1 MSKPLSER
9 IATALRGKPTAAE
22 LAKLIDEAG
31 EAVANA
37 AIEKA
42 EAEAIAI
49 DPLADSKAV
58 DAAHKSLDAIGLNVR
73 RLESAVTALRDKHA
87 AALEAE
93 REAAALVKYEAIE
106 AERDEL
112 VELIRTVYA
121 DAVPKL
127 AELAERI
134 AENNTAINNMNIPP
148 AGKPNIERAEKI
160 ARGVAEGNWL
170 PTIVGS
176 LRLPRADNSGWL
188 AYPKGQSR

>member
-9 IATALRGKPTAAE
+9 IATALRGKPAAAD
-22 LAKLIDEAG
+22 LAKLIDEVG

-37 AIEKA
+37 AIEKE

-73 RLESAVTALRDKHA
+73 RLESAVAALRDKHA

-93 REAAALVKYEAIE
+93 REAGELVKYEAIVS
-106 AERDEL
+106 ERDEL
-112 VELIRTVYA
+112 VKLIRTVYA

>member
-9 IATALRGKPTAAE
+9 IATALRSQPSAAD
-22 LAKLIDEAG
+22 LAKLIDEVG

-42 EAEAIAI
+42 EAESIAI

-73 RLESAVTALRDKHA
+73 RLENAVASLGEKRA

-93 REAAALVKYEAIE
+93 REAAELVKYQAIV

-121 DAVPKL
+121 DAVPRI
-127 AELAERI
+127 AELAERL
-134 AENNTAINNMNIPP
+134 AENNTAINNMTVRPG
-148 AGKPNIERAEKI
+148 GKPDIERAEKV

>member
-9 IATALRGKPTAAE
+9 IATALRGQPSAGQ
-22 LAKLIDEAG
+22 LAKLIDEVG

-73 RLESAVTALRDKHA
+73 RLENAVAALREKHA
-87 AALEAE
+87 AAVQAEGEAD
-93 REAAALVKYEAIE
+93 RLTKYEAIE
-106 AERDEL
+106 AERDAI
-112 VELIRTVYA
+112 VEAIRTEYA
-121 DAVPKL
+121 EAVTMIV
-127 AELAERI
+127 ALAERI
-134 AENNTAINNMNIPP
+134 GQNNRAIDAMTPRP
-148 AGKPNIERAEKI
+148 AGKPPIERAERI
-160 ARGVAEGNWL
+160 ARGVTEGDWN
-170 PTIVGS
+170 PTIVGT
-176 LRLPRADNSGWL
+176 LRLPKAIDDGWL

>member
-9 IATALRGKPTAAE
+9 IATALRGQPSAGQ
-22 LAKLIDEAG
+22 LAKLIDEVG

-73 RLESAVTALRDKHA
+73 RLENAVATLREKHA

-93 REAAALVKYEAIE
+93 REAAELVKYEAIVS
-106 AERDEL
+106 ERDEL

-121 DAVPKL
+121 DAVPKI

-134 AENNTAINNMNIPP
+134 AENNTAINNMTVRP
-148 AGKPNIERAEKI
+148 AGKPHIERAEKI

-176 LRLPRADNSGWL
+176 LRLPRADNGGWL
-188 AYPKGQSR
+188 AYPKDQSR

>member
-9 IATALRGKPTAAE
+9 IATALRGKPAAAD

-73 RLESAVTALRDKHA
+73 RLESAVAALRDKHA

-93 REAAALVKYEAIE
+93 REAAELVKYEAIVS
-106 AERDEL
+106 ERDEL

-127 AELAERI
+127 AELAERL
-134 AENNTAINNMNIPP
+134 AENNTAIDNLKVRP
-148 AGKPNIERAEKI
+148 AGKPNIDRAEKI
-160 ARGVAEGNWL
+160 ARGVHAGDWKA
-170 PTIVGS
+170 TIVGS

-188 AYPKGQSR
+188 AYPKGRSR